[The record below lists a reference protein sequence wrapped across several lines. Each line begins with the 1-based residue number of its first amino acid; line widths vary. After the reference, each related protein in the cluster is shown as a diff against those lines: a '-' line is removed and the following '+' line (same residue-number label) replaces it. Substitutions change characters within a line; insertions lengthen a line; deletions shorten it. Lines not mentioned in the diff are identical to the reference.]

1 MSSLVPRGKRSCGG
15 SFRGSQMMP
24 CGRIGVSNALSAV
37 SPFRRFA
44 VSPTRRFAHSPFSP
58 LALPPWTIHPTQA
71 TVPRLINPLPSHGTD
86 TVTLKQHIFDF
97 LLLHAVDPISSKY
110 TSCQF
115 TCPL

>member
-15 SFRGSQMMP
+15 SFRRSRMMP

-44 VSPTRRFAHSPFSP
+44 HSPFRP

-71 TVPRLINPLPSHGTD
+71 TVPRLLNDLPSHGPD
-86 TVTLKQHIFDF
+86 NLALRQQFFDF
-97 LLLHAVDPISSKY
+97 LLEHPVDQIY
-110 TSCQF
+110 FNATAGRF
-115 TCPL
+115 TCASRTVAD